1 MAKIR
6 NDWPGLFS
14 FTQNGLYRIFNE
26 AQFIQQQLFLNSFQ
40 SAVDYQI
47 SAHLKLQKVSSMN
60 EIELLQFLFGPLI
73 MCKLVDY

>member
-1 MAKIR
+1 MKP
-6 NDWPGLFS
+6 NLS
-14 FTQNGLYRIFNE
+14 KY
-26 AQFIQQQLFLNSFQ
+26 NSFWTL
-40 SAVDYQI
+40 SKGPVDSQI